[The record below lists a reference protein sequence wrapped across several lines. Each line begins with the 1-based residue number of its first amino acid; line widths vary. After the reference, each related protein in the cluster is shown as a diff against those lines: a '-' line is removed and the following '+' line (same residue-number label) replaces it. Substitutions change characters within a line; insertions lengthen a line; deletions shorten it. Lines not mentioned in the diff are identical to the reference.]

1 MLTSIAGWIPAI
13 ILPAAAGMQLYKILR
28 HKKAQGV
35 SSLAWT
41 FFAIANLG
49 AYFFAEKYFMIQS
62 ILAFLLTAMLNFTIA
77 VFARIYKN

>member
-1 MLTSIAGWIPAI
+1 MG
-13 ILPAAAGMQLYKILR
+13 
-28 HKKAQGV
+28 
-35 SSLAWT
+35 

-77 VFARIYKN
+77 IFSRIYKN